1 MEMKSILEGIN
12 YWAVLVSAL
21 SAFLIGGLWYSVLF
35 GKAWMEIHK
44 FTEDELKKSAGR
56 VFGGA
61 FVLAI
66 IISFSLAMFIGQES
80 TGSFGLF
87 AGFMAGAFYVSA
99 ALGIT
104 YLFERKPLKLF
115 LIDAGYHIVTFTL
128 MGWILGT
135 WS

>member
-1 MEMKSILEGIN
+1 MQDVIGSIN
-12 YWAVLVSAL
+12 YWAVLVAAL
-21 SAFLIGGLWYSVLF
+21 SAFFIGGLWYSVLF
-35 GKAWMEIHK
+35 GKTWMNIHN
-44 FTEDELKKSAGR
+44 FTEDELKKSVGR

-66 IISFSLAMFIGQES
+66 IISFSLAMFIGPES
-80 TGSFGLF
+80 SGSFGLF
-87 AGFMAGAFYVSA
+87 AGFMAGAFYVAA

-115 LIDAGYHIVTFTL
+115 FIDAGYHIVTFSL
-128 MGWILGT
+128 MGWILGI